1 MFHQGNLLSFQG
13 NFKIRIFQAIKAFR
27 TVIPPK
33 RAVGCPWLR
42 AGSFQWRRL
51 IAAGRQVGWKN
62 DFQRGAYEREG
73 GGGIKRRRRLNKAFT
88 VLMLPF
94 KAHLRGKL
102 GADSA
107 REEDSARLEA
117 SERLQPNKQ
126 PMKKFPRCATCK
138 STNCVNPCKEKPG
151 SNQATIDSHFLWVP
165 RGKYGYLLLGKRKA
179 LTHRLLRFPRF
190 NHGCRISTQR
200 LLELSL
206 CAHAYL
212 IFRV

>member
-1 MFHQGNLLSFQG
+1 MLL
-13 NFKIRIFQAIKAFR
+13 
-27 TVIPPK
+27 
-33 RAVGCPWLR
+33 
-42 AGSFQWRRL
+42 
-51 IAAGRQVGWKN
+51 
-62 DFQRGAYEREG
+62 
-73 GGGIKRRRRLNKAFT
+73 
-88 VLMLPF
+88 F

-117 SERLQPNKQ
+117 SERLQPSKQ
-126 PMKKFPRCATCK
+126 PMTKFPRCATGK

-151 SNQATIDSHFLWVP
+151 SNQATIDSHFLCVP

-179 LTHRLLRFPRF
+179 LTHRLLRFPRTYRESVGEYF
-190 NHGCRISTQR
+190 ALADVKDSGNHGCRISTQR